1 MDIGRKFTR
10 HLPAKGALS
19 SLMIRV
25 SIFNPFTQCKQY
37 LQVCD
42 TTGALDLIDLTFNFI
57 DKKLRRLSAY
67 DRARTGI
74 TQDPDSA
81 IRELNHRL
89 LEHGIGYQFEGGEL
103 N

>member
-1 MDIGRKFTR
+1 
-10 HLPAKGALS
+10 
-19 SLMIRV
+19 V
-25 SIFNPFTQCKQY
+25 SNDDSGFDLNPFTQCKQY

-57 DKKLRRLSAY
+57 DKELRRLSAY
-67 DRARTGI
+67 DGARTGI

-81 IRELNHRL
+81 IRDLNHRL

-103 N
+103 IVTQKCSQFHV